1 MEEKK
6 TIKISLST
14 FFLIIAIIAICIM
27 GYFIFKLN
35 DDKTKESEKVS
46 ELNKQITSFEN
57 TVNSL
62 QEKIETI
69 SNTSVS
75 NEKNTNT
82 NVNTNANASF
92 SEEQVKKAFSNY
104 LELDANANCGTPLD
118 TLKKNGR
125 INYDLSKSTVNTN
138 NGEVTTNVKFSDY
151 KKAMLNYVT
160 ESEFE
165 RNWTS
170 KINLKEDS
178 NGYLVHFQ
186 GGGGLRVYT
195 INSIN
200 KIDDLNYTAKTTS
213 MVENDN
219 STKSNENFTFTV
231 KTYNGN
237 CVIDSVK

>member
-6 TIKISLST
+6 VTKISLST
-14 FFLIIAIIAICIM
+14 FFLILAIIAICVM
-27 GYFIFKLN
+27 GFFIYKLN

-62 QEKIETI
+62 QEKIDTI

-75 NEKNTNT
+75 NEKNINA
-82 NVNTNANASF
+82 NTNANTSF
-92 SEEQVKKAFSNY
+92 SEEQVKKAISNY
-104 LELDANANCGTPLD
+104 LELDANANCGIPLD

-186 GGGGLRVYT
+186 CGGGLRVYT
-195 INSIN
+195 INSID
-200 KIDDLNYTAKTTS
+200 KIDDINYTAKTTS

-231 KTYNGN
+231 KAYNGN

>member
-6 TIKISLST
+6 TTKISLST
-14 FFLIIAIIAICIM
+14 FFLILAIIAICVM
-27 GYFIFKLN
+27 GFFIYKLN

-62 QEKIETI
+62 QEKIDTI

-75 NEKNTNT
+75 NEKNINA
-82 NVNTNANASF
+82 NTNANTSF
-92 SEEQVKKAFSNY
+92 SEEQVKKAISNY

-170 KINLKEDS
+170 KVGLKEDS
-178 NGYLVHFQ
+178 NGYLTHGQ
-186 GGGGLRVYT
+186 CGGGLRVYT
-195 INSIN
+195 INSID

-231 KTYNGN
+231 KAYNGN